1 MTLIECID
9 SARKIL
15 KDKLPSTRTFP
26 ANSSSFFEDSEMT
39 EWFNWAQLEIQNKL
53 VQTFENW
60 FVTSCGINIVA
71 GTDEY
76 VLPSGC
82 LKIVRV
88 EDISDTQAPVEVLP
102 MTFNDKDKH
111 LDSAWGDSSG
121 NSDIEYYA
129 IKGNRLVLRPIPSQG
144 GTGKLKVWYSRRVD
158 FLISASSCSTIPNE
172 YHELLVW
179 GIVENGLIKQEA
191 TAEAMSVV
199 LGRRNRLVA
208 DLMTTAEDRQV
219 QRSRQVRIKKR

>member
-1 MTLIECID
+1 
-9 SARKIL
+9 
-15 KDKLPSTRTFP
+15 
-26 ANSSSFFEDSEMT
+26 
-39 EWFNWAQLEIQNKL
+39 
-53 VQTFENW
+53 
-60 FVTSCGINIVA
+60 
-71 GTDEY
+71 
-76 VLPSGC
+76 
-82 LKIVRV
+82 
-88 EDISDTQAPVEVLP
+88 

-111 LDSAWGDSSG
+111 LNSAWGDSSG